1 MRRGG
6 TFIQRWRVPLGF
18 VVAIA
23 FLFFARPNPTAL
35 LIGAF
40 VSLPGLA
47 IRAWASGHIRKNT
60 RLAVSGPYAFTRNPL
75 YFGSF
80 LLGLGFT
87 IASGQWILA
96 LLFAAL
102 FLGIYLPV
110 MRVESSTMA
119 ELFGH
124 EYESYK
130 AAVPL
135 FFPRL
140 TPFRQGDADK
150 VKFDGSLYLR
160 YREYRA
166 ALGLVVAWGFLIL
179 KTYLIR

>member
-23 FLFFARPNPTAL
+23 FLFLARPTPTAL

-110 MRVESSTMA
+110 MRVEASTMA
-119 ELFGH
+119 QLFGSR
-124 EYESYK
+124 YETYK
-130 AAVPL
+130 QSVPL
-135 FFPRL
+135 FFPRI
-140 TPFRQGDADK
+140 TPFRESESARTR
-150 VKFDGSLYLR
+150 FDGTLYLR

-166 ALGLVVAWGFLIL
+166 ALGLVVAWGLLLI
-179 KTYLIR
+179 KTYYF

>member
-18 VVAIA
+18 VVAFA
-23 FLFFARPNPTAL
+23 FLFFARPTPFAL
-35 LIGAF
+35 LIGAC

-47 IRAWASGHIRKNT
+47 IRAWASGHIRKNA

-80 LLGLGFT
+80 LVGLGFT
-87 IASGQWILA
+87 IASAQLILA
-96 LLFAAL
+96 LLFASL

-110 MRVESSTMA
+110 MRVEASAMA
-119 ELFGH
+119 ELFGP
-124 EYESYK
+124 EYQAYK
-130 AAVPL
+130 DAVPL

-140 TPFRQGDADK
+140 IPYRPTDAGE
-150 VKFDGSLYLR
+150 VKFDASLYLR

-166 ALGLVVAWGFLIL
+166 ALGLAVAWGLLIL
-179 KTYLIR
+179 KTYLI